1 MNYQNLSY
9 FLFVADIF
17 LIVTLFVFVSNS
29 FPGNWYKDKIH
40 KVQFVIS
47 VLILVCT
54 VIRTYAFFKLSS
66 DYFYSGFFKIGLNF
80 YILFFDII
88 FIYAGFSRY
97 FRFAKSECELI
108 HIRLNM
114 DSYEMHHDIKF
125 MSPDESVVEKVE
137 NYAITDTGDTVMFLA
152 DSPDKPTDID
162 CICYKV
168 DNGIYHYTSYYEAS
182 PKISI
187 GFIFQKM
194 LTLFVIANAYVFPV
208 LLVWADTH
216 KFYLEKE
223 PQLYIM
229 SPIMCLFGGMCI
241 KLFYKTDTRFKYLMY
256 FGAAAFISFGITHY
270 FDLFE
275 MIKNGVR

>member
-17 LIVTLFVFVSNS
+17 LIVTLFIFVSNS

-47 VLILVCT
+47 VLILVCA

-66 DYFYSGFFKIGLNF
+66 DYTYSGFFKIGVSL
-80 YILFFDII
+80 YVLFFDII

-97 FRFAKSECELI
+97 FRFAKDDYKLI
-108 HIRLNM
+108 HISLNM

-125 MSPDESVVEKVE
+125 MPPDESVVEKVE
-137 NYAITDTGDTVMFLA
+137 NYAITNTGDTVMFLA

-168 DNGIYHYTSYYEAS
+168 DNGIYHCTSYYELS

-208 LLVWADTH
+208 LLVWADMH
-216 KFYLEKE
+216 KFYLETE

-256 FGAAAFISFGITHY
+256 LGAAAFISFGIAHY
-270 FDLFE
+270 FDLFD
-275 MIKNGVR
+275 MIKKWC